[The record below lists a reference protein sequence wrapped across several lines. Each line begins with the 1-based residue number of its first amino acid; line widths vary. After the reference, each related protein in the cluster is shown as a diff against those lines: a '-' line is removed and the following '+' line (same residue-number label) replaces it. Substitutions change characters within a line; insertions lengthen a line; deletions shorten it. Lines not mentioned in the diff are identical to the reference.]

1 MMKNK
6 IDDPYELVTALEL
19 STRKDIANIIALSE
33 YQQIDRKVS
42 EKIVKSHNYRLA
54 LIHKLNEVLE
64 DEGIYDDR

>member
-1 MMKNK
+1 MKNK
-6 IDDPYELVTALEL
+6 IDDPYELVTALEQ
-19 STRKDIANIIALSE
+19 STRRDIANIIALSE